1 MRIVSFIVYLSFL
14 LLSGKS
20 YAAISNIQVVNFLN
34 SEKQFI
40 QKQQLKLAEDTNMI
54 TLIEDI
60 GVDFEEE
67 IHSEKSTKAHNRIE
81 FYKGRYSLINTL
93 FSIHPSV
100 SITNYY
106 IKVHQLYAKSNFGSC
121 PIYLAQSV
129 LII

>member
-1 MRIVSFIVYLSFL
+1 MRIVSFIAYLSFL

-20 YAAISNIQVVNFLN
+20 YAAISHTQVVNFLN
-34 SEKQFI
+34 CEQQFI
-40 QKQQLKLAEDTNMI
+40 QKHHVKLAEDTNTI

-60 GVDFEEE
+60 GVNLEEE

-106 IKVHQLYAKSNFGSC
+106 IKVHETFAKSNFGSC
-121 PIYLAQSV
+121 PIYLANSV
-129 LII
+129 LLI